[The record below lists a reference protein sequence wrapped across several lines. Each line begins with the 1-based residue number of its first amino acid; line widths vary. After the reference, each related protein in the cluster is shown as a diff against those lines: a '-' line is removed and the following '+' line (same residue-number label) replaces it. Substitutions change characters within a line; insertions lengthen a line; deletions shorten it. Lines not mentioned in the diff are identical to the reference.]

1 MTELTKNKYWTWV
14 SGRGKEHKTTF
25 SKYVPM
31 RKSKVLELGHNG
43 ISDMSDEILSGTEI
57 PIDNLG
63 KYKIFPRGYLPFQQ
77 KDT

>member
-1 MTELTKNKYWTWV
+1 
-14 SGRGKEHKTTF
+14 
-25 SKYVPM
+25 M